1 MVSELIRSRGHVL
14 VIKCTL
20 IRSHPLGLARVSGA
34 PSRHTFSY
42 RCPLLLYHSAICIHL
57 LQSLGLNLHIFVSM
71 LLPRF
76 TGAYFQRRRC
86 RRRRLCRRCC
96 AAVHISGLETP
107 RVRPWLLHEFTLTF
121 LSNTLKEKKKKSK
134 DLQFFSKIYFS
145 IHLDLICPFSKI
157 KKKNDLL
164 SVRKFYL
171 CEELRG
177 LFDLEAT
184 VPYSTPVLI
193 EFSFLVVLYL
203 SLRVGV

>member
-76 TGAYFQRRRC
+76 TGAYFQRRRRRRC
-86 RRRRLCRRCC
+86 RRCRRCC

-107 RVRPWLLHEFTLTF
+107 RVRPRLLHEFTLTF
-121 LSNTLKEKKKKSK
+121 LSLDNTLRKKEKRIYN
-134 DLQFFSKIYFS
+134 FSPRYIFHS
-145 IHLDLICPFSKI
+145 SRS
-157 KKKNDLL
+157 
-164 SVRKFYL
+164 SVRS
-171 CEELRG
+171 R
-177 LFDLEAT
+177 
-184 VPYSTPVLI
+184 
-193 EFSFLVVLYL
+193 
-203 SLRVGV
+203 

>member
-121 LSNTLKEKKKKSK
+121 LSNTLKEKKKKAK

-157 KKKNDLL
+157 KKKTISFPCESFIFARNCEDYSISKQPCRIAHPFLL
-164 SVRKFYL
+164 NSRFSSFYI
-171 CEELRG
+171 
-177 LFDLEAT
+177 
-184 VPYSTPVLI
+184 S
-193 EFSFLVVLYL
+193 LYA
-203 SLRVGV
+203 